1 MTLLALAVLVHVI
14 GTVSLYRTSKH
25 SLVPKWYK
33 TAKGMVNMAKHRKRK
48 CKLCEPLFDV

>member
-1 MTLLALAVLVHVI
+1 MLALAVLVHVI

-25 SLVPKWYK
+25 HLTPKWYK